1 MLMMISMIQARGN
14 NQQPKI
20 KKNTAIVITLDE
32 KTNKIKWWE
41 NNKKWR
47 TISSFELIGSKIY
60 LTRKKQQWFVYS
72 MYSWL

>member
-32 KTNKIKWWE
+32 KTNKIKW
-41 NNKKWR
+41 
-47 TISSFELIGSKIY
+47 
-60 LTRKKQQWFVYS
+60 
-72 MYSWL
+72 